1 MEIFFIIFGLIFACV
16 AVFIIVKVVK
26 NIKNINF
33 DDANQPTTAVTG
45 QELIEKIK
53 SKINQSTNGL
63 SENPKSKCEYC
74 GSVLEKDE
82 TKCSHCGATRKD

>member
-1 MEIFFIIFGLIFACV
+1 MEIFFIIFGLIFACAV
-16 AVFIIVKVVK
+16 VFIVVKVVK
-26 NIKNINF
+26 NVKNINF

-53 SKINQSTNGL
+53 NKINQYTNGL
-63 SENPKSKCEYC
+63 SETPKAKCEYC
-74 GSVLEKDE
+74 GSILEKDE